1 MTAQATMPYR
11 PAQHE
16 GRDGFAQLVR
26 AEWIKFRTVRGWVIG
41 MVIAVLVM
49 VGLGLFAAA
58 AGSSSC
64 QSAGGGPVRTGRACG
79 PTFPAGPGGGPVSD
93 S

>member
-1 MTAQATMPYR
+1 MTAQATRPHR

-26 AEWIKFRTVRGWVIG
+26 AEWTKFRTVRGWVIG
-41 MVIAVLVM
+41 LVTAIVVM

-58 AGSSSC
+58 A
-64 QSAGGGPVRTGRACG
+64 AAARARLWAAARPG
-79 PTFPAGPGGGPVSD
+79 PAGPARPRSRWGRAASR
-93 S
+93 

>member
-16 GRDGFAQLVR
+16 GKDGFAQLVR

-41 MVIAVLVM
+41 MVVAVLVM
-49 VGLGLFAAA
+49 VGLGLFAADRRQQLVPECGRR
-58 AGSSSC
+58 AGPDRPGLR
-64 QSAGGGPVRTGRACG
+64 AHVPGRAG
-79 PTFPAGPGGGPVSD
+79 WRAGE
-93 S
+93 